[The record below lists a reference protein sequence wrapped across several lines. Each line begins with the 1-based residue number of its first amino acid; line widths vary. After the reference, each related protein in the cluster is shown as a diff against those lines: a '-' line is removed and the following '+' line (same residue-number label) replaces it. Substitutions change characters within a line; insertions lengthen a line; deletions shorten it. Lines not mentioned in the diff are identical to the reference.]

1 MPQILVVSMHRQFT
15 SLIHWATNS
24 LQTIPS
30 GRVAVADGTLPDL
43 EIDVAGLVR
52 DSYRVLV
59 YGGVLHSSRVLRLMD
74 LGVRGYVPETATL
87 PILLAAVRSVAADG
101 THLPFD
107 PSSGRNHIP
116 LTAAEKIAA
125 DAYFLNDEEL
135 PRSEVARGLGIADST
150 LRNQLASVRRKLGI
164 PPQASRT
171 AVSRRYRATERH
183 TVASTP
189 SVPISRSVAS
199 GRSVPSSRSV

>member
-1 MPQILVVSMHRQFT
+1 LPQILVVSMHRQFT
-15 SLIHWATNS
+15 ALIQWATNP
-24 LQTIPS
+24 LQTVS
-30 GRVAVADGTLPDL
+30 LGRVAVVDGTLPELEVDVVDL
-43 EIDVAGLVR
+43 VH

-87 PILLAAVRSVAADG
+87 PVLLAAVKSIAADG

-107 PSSGRNHIP
+107 PASGRNYVP
-116 LTAAEKIAA
+116 LTTAEEVAA

-135 PRSEVARGLGIADST
+135 PRSEVAKRLGIADST

-171 AVSRRYRATERH
+171 AVARRYRATVRQ
-183 TVASTP
+183 A
-189 SVPISRSVAS
+189 
-199 GRSVPSSRSV
+199 VPSRQSV

>member
-15 SLIHWATNS
+15 ALIHWATHS
-24 LQTIPS
+24 LHSVSS
-30 GRVAVADGTLPDL
+30 GKVAVVDGTLPELEVDVVDL
-43 EIDVAGLVR
+43 VN

-87 PILLAAVRSVAADG
+87 PVLLAAVKSIAADG

-107 PSSGRNHIP
+107 PASGRNYVP
-116 LTAAEKIAA
+116 LTTAEEVAA

-135 PRSEVARGLGIADST
+135 PRIEVAKRLGIADST

-171 AVSRRYRATERH
+171 AVSRRYRATVRQ
-183 TVASTP
+183 A
-189 SVPISRSVAS
+189 
-199 GRSVPSSRSV
+199 VPSRQSVQSP

>member
-15 SLIHWATNS
+15 ALIHWATNS
-24 LQTIPS
+24 LHSVSS
-30 GRVAVADGTLPDL
+30 GKVAVVDGTLPELEVDVVDL
-43 EIDVAGLVR
+43 VN

-87 PILLAAVRSVAADG
+87 PVLLAAVKSIAADG

-107 PSSGRNHIP
+107 PASGRNYVP
-116 LTAAEKIAA
+116 LTTAEEVAA

-135 PRSEVARGLGIADST
+135 PRIEVAKRLGIADST

-171 AVSRRYRATERH
+171 AVSRRYRATVRQ
-183 TVASTP
+183 A
-189 SVPISRSVAS
+189 
-199 GRSVPSSRSV
+199 VPSRQSVRSP

>member
-1 MPQILVVSMHRQFT
+1 MPQVLVVSRHRQFT
-15 SLIHWATNS
+15 ALIHWATNTLRAVS
-24 LQTIPS
+24 VGS
-30 GRVAVADGTLPDL
+30 VAVVDGTLPELENDVVDL
-43 EIDVAGLVR
+43 IH

-87 PILLAAVRSVAADG
+87 HVLLTAVNNIAADG

-107 PSSGRNHIP
+107 PASGRNYIP
-116 LTAAEKIAA
+116 LTTAEEVAA

-135 PRSEVARGLGIADST
+135 PRVEVAKGLGIADST

-171 AVSRRYRATERH
+171 AVSRRYRATVRH
-183 TVASTP
+183 AAP
-189 SVPISRSVAS
+189 SRQSV
-199 GRSVPSSRSV
+199 